1 VEQVLEIGL
10 AADQTASAVATFPG
24 AVVAIEMLLAEARV
38 VITDPVLGQVAAEVH
53 QVWALVAAEEAAVAV
68 ASVAAA
74 AVVDAGKGREVR
86 GQENTQEQ
94 QNEVI
99 DEERIP
105 LVSIAGRGACR
116 MLMPVDDFHCPTGV
130 GEEYGNH
137 SRSAC
142 RIAGL

>member
-1 VEQVLEIGL
+1 MEIGL

-86 GQENTQEQ
+86 GTREHT
-94 QNEVI
+94 
-99 DEERIP
+99 
-105 LVSIAGRGACR
+105 GA
-116 MLMPVDDFHCPTGV
+116 
-130 GEEYGNH
+130 
-137 SRSAC
+137 AK
-142 RIAGL
+142 